1 MEKENINISTQS
13 SNKSKEIENI
23 EKNNLENGN
32 IDSIKIMNSK
42 IEKKR
47 KYGID
52 LLRIIAMFM
61 VITVHI
67 GSFSEF
73 KKNNELLLKYKRYFL
88 YFIWLWGLKCNVI
101 FGLIAG
107 YVGLNSKNKLSSI
120 LYLIF
125 TTNIYSIIIEFITIK
140 KNKIK
145 YKFYQ
150 YIFIFFPFSRSIFWF
165 YTCYVGLCYIK
176 PYINLVINNISKGES
191 SRICLLNFILFS
203 CIITVFNTRAFA
215 AFHSN
220 SLFILSVNY
229 YYGAHIKKNGIFLQQ
244 YSKLILMLISLFCHL
259 LNVLL
264 IYLNDLN
271 TVKAKNKYYSFNGF
285 INETNPLL
293 LISSICD
300 FIFFKDLN
308 LFKCL
313 EKIISI
319 ISPSVFFVYILGFNS
334 YTSSFYR
341 VYSLHTFDYFKTIWF
356 LLYKNIY
363 MASICLIIDYIR
375 RLIFNLIKIY
385 ILIDKIAKK
394 IEDLSK
400 KIFKENDKNKY
411 INI

>member
-13 SNKSKEIENI
+13 SNKINEIENI
-23 EKNNLENGN
+23 ENNNLENGN
-32 IDSIKIMNSK
+32 IDSIKIINSK

-67 GSFSEF
+67 GSFSNF
-73 KKNNELLLKYKRYFL
+73 IKNNELLLKYKRYFL

-203 CIITVFNTRAFA
+203 CITSTFKLNAFGIMTY
-215 AFHSN
+215 SI
-220 SLFILSVNY
+220 SRLSINY
-229 YYGAHIKKNGIFLQQ
+229 YYGAHIKKNGIFLEK
-244 YSKLILMLISLFCHL
+244 YSKLTLMLISLFCHL
-259 LNVLL
+259 LNVFL

-271 TVKAKNKYYSFNGF
+271 TIKAKNKYYIYLDFGL
-285 INETNPLL
+285 ETNPLL
-293 LISSICD
+293 LIRC
-300 FIFFKDLN
+300 FCHLVFFKDLN